1 MRFRLVLPLLVAF
14 LSLGFLAPAEAAD
27 PTVSITA
34 QGYSVAGRSVPFRVV
49 VSNGDNNPLVL
60 RIEQAGFPTRD
71 FPVSTTTNEFD
82 DVYRL
87 TLGVNTKVT
96 AILGEV
102 ASDSTSVLVRPVIG
116 TKVRT
121 RHGTS
126 GKYALLA
133 RGAEP
138 LFRSG
143 IAPKIWK
150 KRCLRHEVQR
160 YRDGA
165 WRTVVLTGCR
175 SLNSE
180 AQVGWTWRGSH
191 PVGPSFRIRA
201 TFGGD
206 QINNKG
212 PGAWTHFR
220 FRR

>member
-1 MRFRLVLPLLVAF
+1 
-14 LSLGFLAPAEAAD
+14 
-27 PTVSITA
+27 
-34 QGYSVAGRSVPFRVV
+34 VV
-49 VSNGDNNPLVL
+49 VSNGGNNPLIL
-60 RIEQAGFPTRD
+60 RIEQVGFPARD

-82 DVYRL
+82 GVYRL

-126 GKYALLA
+126 GRYALLA

-150 KRCLRHEVQR
+150 GRCLRHEVQR
-160 YRDGA
+160 YRNGA

-191 PVGPSFRIRA
+191 PVAVSFRIRA
-201 TFGGD
+201 TFAGD
-206 QINNKG
+206 QYNNKG
-212 PGAWTHFR
+212 PGAWTYFR